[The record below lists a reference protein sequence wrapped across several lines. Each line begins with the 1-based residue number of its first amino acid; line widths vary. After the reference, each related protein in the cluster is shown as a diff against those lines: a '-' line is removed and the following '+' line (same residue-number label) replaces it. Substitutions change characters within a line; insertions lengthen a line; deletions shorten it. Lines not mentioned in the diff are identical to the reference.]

1 MNGNG
6 ERPVICPRN
15 PIWLE
20 KMLDVL
26 PVGLRGRLAPFAGC
40 VESGKRSSEK
50 SEVIRPVVKR

>member
-1 MNGNG
+1 MNGNN

-20 KMLDVL
+20 KMLAIL
-26 PVGLRGRLAPFAGC
+26 PPGLRGKLAPYAGC
-40 VESGKRSSEK
+40 LESRKASEK